1 MNSDGLKKLMSEKI
15 GDVVNAYKHALLAV
29 FPRARYVVGLDAR
42 FLWLPL
48 QMLPQW
54 MSDFIFVKI
63 NKYRLITKAARQ
75 NKM

>member
-1 MNSDGLKKLMSEKI
+1 MNSDVLKKLMSEKI
-15 GDVVNAYKHALLAV
+15 DDVVNAYKHALLAV

-48 QMLPQW
+48 QMLPEW
-54 MSDFIFVKI
+54 MGDFILLKTS
-63 NKYRLITKAARQ
+63 KDRLMSKAARK

>member
-1 MNSDGLKKLMSEKI
+1 MNSDVLKKLMSEKI
-15 GDVVNAYKHALLAV
+15 DDVVNAYKHALLAV

-48 QMLPQW
+48 QMLPEW
-54 MSDFIFVKI
+54 MSDFILVKT
-63 NKYRLITKAARQ
+63 NKDRLMSKAARQ